1 MAATPNAFPLGT
13 LRCKKLRRGRERG
26 RGENVGWAPRKFC
39 CRWKKEFLI
48 RWHRNYP
55 SLLKS
60 SSVSLRFLRCIS
72 TVFRTPSM
80 SRVRVSQCVYTEGR
94 QTAGSRCSCAS
105 SRRWKKKF
113 RWQRSWTKVDRANRD
128 LLSRVGFEFAVNR
141 KTSVSTTYKTRALHT
156 RAVFRRSPATL
167 SVLQTCLTKFQHA
180 EEFLSDL
187 PGILPTSVLISFARY
202 FTRYD

>member
-1 MAATPNAFPLGT
+1 MAGTPNAFPLGT

-80 SRVRVSQCVYTEGR
+80 SRVRVSQCVYTQKVDKRPVCVARVYRHVGGR
-94 QTAGSRCSCAS
+94 KSFGGSDRGRKWTERTGTCCRGSVSS
-105 SRRWKKKF
+105 SRLTGKRP
-113 RWQRSWTKVDRANRD
+113 
-128 LLSRVGFEFAVNR
+128 
-141 KTSVSTTYKTRALHT
+141 
-156 RAVFRRSPATL
+156 FRRHIKPALCTL
-167 SVLQTCLTKFQHA
+167 VQFFAGRRLR
-180 EEFLSDL
+180 FLSCKR
-187 PGILPTSVLISFARY
+187 V
-202 FTRYD
+202 